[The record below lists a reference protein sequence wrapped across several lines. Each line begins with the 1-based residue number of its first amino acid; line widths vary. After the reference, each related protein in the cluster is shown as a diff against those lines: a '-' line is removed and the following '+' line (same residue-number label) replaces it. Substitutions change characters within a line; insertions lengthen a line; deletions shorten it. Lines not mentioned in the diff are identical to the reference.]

1 VRALAIVAAAA
12 LLAGCTTRFDISGR
26 EWTKPGVQVPQ
37 TALDEM
43 DCARFAVDARPFP
56 DTIVGGLA
64 DIVAAKLQDAKMD
77 RDFNRCMTDRGY
89 QPARG

>member
-1 VRALAIVAAAA
+1 MRAVVIVAAAA
-12 LLAGCTTRFDISGR
+12 LLAGCTTRFDIGGR
-26 EWTKPGVQVPQ
+26 EWIKPGVQFAQ
-37 TALDEM
+37 TTLDEM
-43 DCARFAVDARPFP
+43 DCARIAVDARPFP

-64 DIVAAKLQDAKMD
+64 DIVAAKLQDAKMN